1 MSGGNDGG
9 LAAASKAILALA
21 VGTFAIGTGEFAAM
35 GLLPQMADSMHA
47 SIPRTGE
54 AISAYALGVV
64 VGAPVVSVM
73 AARMSRRQLLV
84 LLMAWFAVTNALGT
98 LAGTLGMLDL
108 ARFVTG
114 LPHGSFMG
122 VAALVAAGLVERGYR
137 GRAVG
142 RVFSGLTIANVVGA
156 PFATYAGSY
165 FGWRLSYLFIGLI
178 GVLCCLMVLAWVP
191 YDPPNRAR
199 SALSELGAFSRKQVW
214 YVMGTVAVGCGG
226 MFCVYTYFSV
236 TLQDVTH
243 VPLWGVPL
251 FQALWGVGMCAG
263 AWAGGHLMDKNLKW
277 ATISAFLWNAAAL
290 GLFALVA
297 HSVWLTA
304 LAVFMLGGGIAIG
317 PAMQVRLMDVAADAQ
332 TLAASMN
339 HAAFNLA
346 NAIGAWLGG
355 VVLAVGF
362 GLEATGWAG
371 MALSLVGLVLFLLS
385 LQVEA
390 RDASKAAA
398 VDGQAG

>member
-1 MSGGNDGG
+1 MSGRKDGG

-35 GLLPQMADSMHA
+35 GLLPQMAQSMHTD
-47 SIPRTGE
+47 IPQTGQ

-64 VGAPVVSVM
+64 VGAPLIAVV
-73 AARMSRRQLLV
+73 AARMSRRSLLV
-84 LLMAWFAVTNALGT
+84 GLMAWFAVTNGLGT

-108 ARFVTG
+108 ARFISG
-114 LPHGSFMG
+114 LPHGAFMG

-156 PFATYAGSY
+156 PLATYVGGSMN
-165 FGWRLSYLFIGLI
+165 WRLAYVLIGLI
-178 GVLCCLMVLAWVP
+178 GAACCLMVLAWVP
-191 YDPPNRAR
+191 YDQPNRAR
-199 SALSELGAFSRKQVW
+199 SAISELAAFSRKQVW

-236 TLQDVTH
+236 TLQEVTG
-243 VPLWGVPL
+243 VPTWGVPL
-251 FQALWGVGMCAG
+251 FQAIWGVGMCVG
-263 AWAGGHLMDKNLKW
+263 AWAGGYLMDKSLKW
-277 ATISAFLWNAAAL
+277 TTVGAFLWNAFAL

-297 HSVWLTA
+297 HNIWLTA
-304 LAVFMLGGGIAIG
+304 LAVFMLGGGIALS

-346 NAIGAWLGG
+346 NALGAWLGG
-355 VVLAVGF
+355 VVLASGF
-362 GLEATGWAG
+362 GLSDTGWAG
-371 MALSLVGLVLFLLS
+371 MGLSLVGLLLFALSLLS
-385 LQVEA
+385 EK
-390 RDASKAAA
+390 RDNSRTATAH
-398 VDGQAG
+398 G

>member
-73 AARMSRRQLLV
+73 AAQMSRRQLLV
-84 LLMAWFAVTNALGT
+84 LLMGWFAVANALGT
-98 LAGTLGMLDL
+98 LAASLGMLDL

-122 VAALVAAGLVERGYR
+122 VAALVAAGLVDRGYR

-178 GVLCCLMVLAWVP
+178 GVACCLMVLAWVP
-191 YDPPNRAR
+191 YDAPNRAR

-263 AWAGGHLMDKNLKW
+263 AWAV
-277 ATISAFLWNAAAL
+277 AT
-290 GLFALVA
+290 
-297 HSVWLTA
+297 
-304 LAVFMLGGGIAIG
+304 
-317 PAMQVRLMDVAADAQ
+317 
-332 TLAASMN
+332 
-339 HAAFNLA
+339 
-346 NAIGAWLGG
+346 
-355 VVLAVGF
+355 
-362 GLEATGWAG
+362 
-371 MALSLVGLVLFLLS
+371 
-385 LQVEA
+385 
-390 RDASKAAA
+390 
-398 VDGQAG
+398 

>member
-1 MSGGNDGG
+1 MSGVKEGS
-9 LAAASKAILALA
+9 LTAASKAIFALA

-35 GLLPQMADSMHA
+35 GLLPQMAQGVQA
-47 SIPRTGE
+47 TIPKTGE
-54 AISAYALGVV
+54 AISAYALDVV
-64 VGAPVVSVM
+64 AGAPLIAVFG
-73 AARMSRRQLLV
+73 ATFSRRTLLAV
-84 LLMAWFAVTNALGT
+84 LMGWFALTNCLGT
-98 LAGTLGMLDL
+98 LAATLGMLDL

-114 LPHGSFMG
+114 LPHGAFMG
-122 VAALVAAGLVERGYR
+122 VAALVAAGLVDRGYR

-165 FGWRLSYLFIGLI
+165 FGWRLSYVLIGLA
-178 GVLCCLMVLAWVP
+178 GAVCCLMVLAWLP
-191 YDPPNRAR
+191 YDPPNKAR
-199 SALSELGAFSRKQVW
+199 SALSELQAFTRKQVW

-236 TLQDVTH
+236 TLQEVTG
-243 VPLWGVPL
+243 VPVWGVPL
-251 FQALWGVGMCAG
+251 FQAVWGMGMCTG

-277 ATISAFLWNAAAL
+277 TSIGAFVWNALAL
-290 GLFALVA
+290 GLFSMVA
-297 HSVWLTA
+297 TNMWLTA
-304 LAVFMLGGGIAIG
+304 LAVFMLGGGIAVG

-355 VVLAVGF
+355 LVLTAGF
-362 GLEATGWAG
+362 GPAATGWAG
-371 MALSLVGLVLFLLS
+371 MALSVIGLVLFVLS
-385 LQVEA
+385 LEA
-390 RDASKAAA
+390 ERRDNMRAAS
-398 VDGQAG
+398 VAG

>member
-1 MSGGNDGG
+1 MSGVKEGS
-9 LAAASKAILALA
+9 LAAASKAIFALA

-35 GLLPQMADSMHA
+35 GLLPQMAQGVQA
-47 SIPRTGE
+47 TIPKTGE

-64 VGAPVVSVM
+64 VGAPLIAVFG
-73 AARMSRRQLLV
+73 ATFSRRTLLAV
-84 LLMAWFAVTNALGT
+84 LMGWFALTNCLGT
-98 LAGTLGMLDL
+98 LAATLGMLDL

-114 LPHGSFMG
+114 LPHGAFMG
-122 VAALVAAGLVERGYR
+122 VAALVAAGLVDRGYR

-165 FGWRLSYLFIGLI
+165 FGWRLSYVLIGLA
-178 GVLCCLMVLAWVP
+178 GAVCCVMVLAWLP
-191 YDPPNRAR
+191 YDPPNKAR
-199 SALSELGAFSRKQVW
+199 SALSELQAFTRKQVW

-236 TLQDVTH
+236 TLQEVTG
-243 VPLWGVPL
+243 VPVWGVPL
-251 FQALWGVGMCAG
+251 FQAVWGMGMCTG
-263 AWAGGHLMDKNLKW
+263 AWAGGHLMDKSLKW
-277 ATISAFLWNAAAL
+277 TSIGAFVWNALAL
-290 GLFALVA
+290 GLFSMVA
-297 HSVWLTA
+297 TNMWLTG
-304 LAVFMLGGGIAIG
+304 LAVFMLGGGIAVG

-355 VVLAVGF
+355 LVLTVGF
-362 GLEATGWAG
+362 GPAATGWAG
-371 MALSLVGLVLFLLS
+371 MALSVIGLVLFVLS
-385 LQVEA
+385 LEA
-390 RDASKAAA
+390 ERRDNMRAAS
-398 VDGQAG
+398 VAG